1 MSSKSSKNSKQGS
14 AISVSALL
22 ASLLVLIGA
31 GQAQA
36 KWPFMGGQGR
46 GDDGETRP
54 KSMFIK
60 EINDRKFNSVVLK
73 SESPVVVTFYSDMCE
88 ACRALDPIMDRIAGS
103 YQGNVKFYRILVED
117 NPRSSQR
124 FNIKKVPTVA
134 VFKGGKLMGGSVGYT
149 PGETLKERIDQA
161 L

>member
-1 MSSKSSKNSKQGS
+1 MSSKQTSTL
-14 AISVSALL
+14 SVRAFL
-22 ASLLVLIGA
+22 ASFISLTSIGIAA

-36 KWPFMGGQGR
+36 KWPFMGGQAR
-46 GDDGETRP
+46 GEEGEVRT
-54 KSMFIK
+54 KSLFIK
-60 EINDRKFNSVVLK
+60 EINDRKFNTQVLK
-73 SESPVVVTFYSDMCE
+73 SEAPVVVTFYSDMCE

-103 YQGNVKFYRILVED
+103 YQGKVKFYRILVDD

>member
-1 MSSKSSKNSKQGS
+1 MSLKQAS
-14 AISVSALL
+14 TLPVRPLL
-22 ASLLVLIGA
+22 ASLITFVCIGIGA

-36 KWPFMGGQGR
+36 KWPFMGGQAR
-46 GDDGETRP
+46 GEEGEVRA
-54 KSMFIK
+54 KSLYIK
-60 EINDRKFNSVVLK
+60 EINDRKFNNQVLK
-73 SESPVVVTFYSDMCE
+73 SEAPVVVTFYSDMCE

-103 YQGNVKFYRILVED
+103 YQGKVKFYRILVDD

>member
-1 MSSKSSKNSKQGS
+1 MLQR
-14 AISVSALL
+14 
-22 ASLLVLIGA
+22 SL
-31 GQAQA
+31 
-36 KWPFMGGQGR
+36 
-46 GDDGETRP
+46 
-54 KSMFIK
+54 
-60 EINDRKFNSVVLK
+60 N
-73 SESPVVVTFYSDMCE
+73 CE

-103 YQGNVKFYRILVED
+103 YQGKVKFYRILVDE